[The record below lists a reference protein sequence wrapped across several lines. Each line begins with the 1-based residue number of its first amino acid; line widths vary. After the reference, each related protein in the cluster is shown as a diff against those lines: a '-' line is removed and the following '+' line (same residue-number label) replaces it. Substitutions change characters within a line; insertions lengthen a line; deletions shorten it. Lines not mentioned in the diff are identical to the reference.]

1 MTLEELREQVLA
13 DMTLGTKPASLY
25 DLLKPR
31 VDKALRAAEQ
41 RGIERAAKHIKA
53 NFEMKPDYENC
64 PRWERKRDPKTGYTE
79 GTSYDPDDIATE
91 LRALAQGGE

>member
-41 RGIERAAKHIKA
+41 RGIERAANLMFLQGHESVISTKQAYNAI
-53 NFEMKPDYENC
+53 
-64 PRWERKRDPKTGYTE
+64 
-79 GTSYDPDDIATE
+79 
-91 LRALAQGGE
+91 RALAQGGEE